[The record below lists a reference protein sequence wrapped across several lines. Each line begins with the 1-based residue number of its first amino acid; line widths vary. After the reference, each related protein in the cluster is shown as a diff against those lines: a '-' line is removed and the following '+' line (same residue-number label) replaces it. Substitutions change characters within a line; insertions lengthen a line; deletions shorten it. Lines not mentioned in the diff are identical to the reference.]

1 MPTTLSGAEFSDL
14 AGCVDTETQVKQ
26 LFTAPLIGLASV
38 VLDPALCVHTPE
50 ALWLSTGVRAIDHAV
65 ETILSSAPEPIA
77 DLGMSTRL
85 RDVGV
90 EPSHFD
96 AIADGAMLNAFLRAN
111 IRPVS
116 REDIIAL
123 LEKAY

>member
-1 MPTTLSGAEFSDL
+1 MAFNAE
-14 AGCVDTETQVKQ
+14 
-26 LFTAPLIGLASV
+26 TAPERMQWIADAMGSPQRPVSELLG
-38 VLDPALCVHTPE
+38 
-50 ALWLSTGVRAIDHAV
+50 
-65 ETILSSAPEPIA
+65 EPIA
-77 DLGMSTRL
+77 DLGMPTRL

-90 EPSHFD
+90 ETSHFD